1 MPSRPAG
8 ETHVIIGVTVAA
20 TCRAAVRGMNFDA
33 IEPGCA
39 TRAVFAKKTAH
50 YQKDVEKIGKE
61 LQIIAF
67 DSAGCPA
74 PQTRK
79 YLERWIKA
87 ATPESDDSGIMESQH
102 GWRAMLARSVLQAR
116 QAVAVT
122 NMRRI
127 LTGACAAWA

>member
-1 MPSRPAG
+1 
-8 ETHVIIGVTVAA
+8 
-20 TCRAAVRGMNFDA
+20 MNFDA

-102 GWRAMLARSVLQAR
+102 GWRAMLARSVLQA

-127 LTGACAAWA
+127 LTGAWPGHGRVGCSRPPPG